1 MTDTTEAKP
10 KRVKP
15 KSRPERW
22 AEAVAAGQEALSQ
35 LETALAQLE
44 PHVEA
49 VNAALATLEELKDEY
64 AEWQGNL
71 PENMSGSETM
81 AKLEAITSL
90 DFTSPELDLSAGL
103 DVSQVAEAFDEAESA
118 DLPRGF
124 GRD

>member
-1 MTDTTEAKP
+1 MTDTTDAKP

-22 AEAVAAGQEALSQ
+22 AEAVAAGQEALAKLEGQ
-35 LETALAQLE
+35 LNQLE

-90 DFTSPELDLSAGL
+90 DFASPELDLSSAL
-103 DVSQVAEAFDEAESA
+103 DITAATEAFDEAESA

>member
-1 MTDTTEAKP
+1 MTDTTDTKP

-22 AEAVAAGQEALSQ
+22 AEAVAAGQEALAQ
-35 LETALAQLE
+35 LRAQLDQLE

-49 VNAALATLEELKDEY
+49 VNAALAQLEELQDEY

-81 AKLEAITSL
+81 SKLEAITSL
-90 DFTSPELDLSAGL
+90 DFTSSELDLSGL
-103 DVSQVAEAFDEAESA
+103 DVSQAAEAFDEAESA